1 MMRARRLL
9 PFLLALVLGAGA
21 AIGLAACGSSD
32 ALIPSSD
39 AAKLE
44 RQLASLQRSVDG
56 GECDAA
62 DAAVAELTNAVA
74 NLPKSVDTKLR
85 DSLHR
90 GVANLAVRAPQ
101 ACLNVDSVTIT
112 TPAVTTPVVPDT
124 TPTEPTP
131 PPTTPT
137 EPTPPPTTPTEPTP
151 PEPTTPAPDPSGGAI
166 AP

>member
-1 MMRARRLL
+1 MSARTVL
-9 PFLLALVLGAGA
+9 PLLLALVLGAGA

-32 ALIPSSD
+32 SLIPSSD
-39 AAKLE
+39 ASKLE
-44 RQLASLQRSVDG
+44 RQLASLKKSVDG

-74 NLPKSVDTKLR
+74 NLPKSVDAKLR

-90 GVANLAVRAPQ
+90 GVANLAARAPQ

-112 TPAVTTPVVPDT
+112 TPVITTPVEPDT
-124 TPTEPTP
+124 TPTEPAP
-131 PPTTPT
+131 Q
-137 EPTPPPTTPTEPTP
+137 
-151 PEPTTPAPDPSGGAI
+151 PEPTTPDTTPTTPEPTPTTPEPTPTTPDPSGGAI

>member
-1 MMRARRLL
+1 MTRLL
-9 PFLLALVLGAGA
+9 PFLLALALGAGA
-21 AIGLAACGSSD
+21 AAGLVACGSS
-32 ALIPSSD
+32 ASLIPSSD

-44 RQLASLQRSVDG
+44 RQLASLQKSVNG

-85 DSLHR
+85 DTLHR
-90 GVANLAVRAPQ
+90 GVANLAARAPQ
-101 ACLNVDSVTIT
+101 ACLNVDSVT
-112 TPAVTTPVVPDT
+112 VTTPVITTPVEPDT

-131 PPTTPT
+131 TPEPTTPDTTPT
-137 EPTPPPTTPTEPTP
+137 EPTPEPTPTTPEPTP
-151 PEPTTPAPDPSGGAI
+151 TDPSGGAI